1 MCQKNKMLHNGLYV
15 VLFVASDNELIKL
28 SSRRNSHYVELLSN
42 HLKYVCLSCITR
54 LFALKVRSQFELVL

>member
-28 SSRRNSHYVELLSN
+28 SIRRSSHFGELY
-42 HLKYVCLSCITR
+42 LKAS
-54 LFALKVRSQFELVL
+54 